1 MVPSGKVEAITS
13 QALRNIRVPDYHE
26 YVPFVVVPTQSRT
39 SFLVYDSSLN
49 MTYNPNSNMSNTTSG
64 TSGTRTGYLP
74 ITRSGVQIA
83 QSFVFC
89 LVVCGPLVIF

>member
-49 MTYNPNSNMSNTTSG
+49 ITYNPNSNMS
-64 TSGTRTGYLP
+64 TRLVAPVEQELVTCPSPKVVFKL
-74 ITRSGVQIA
+74 RNL
-83 QSFVFC
+83 SFSAWLFVDHW
-89 LVVCGPLVIF
+89 